1 MESPL
6 TKSLSPAAD
15 DPRGFTVAPALI
27 WFARWE
33 TLRLVRTVRD
43 QRSATLLAPDGV
55 RRRLVRAA
63 PAVSDDVPTAAVAG
77 APRLPR
83 AATGAVESPVG
94 GTRVRALRWAPSLV
108 PLLRFA
114 PGVPRGGDGGNGGE
128 IPAAVSLVTPVVFGS
143 GAAAASKVLSVVSDA
158 LREGI
163 ASGVRAEV
171 ARAMPQIEAARSAPA
186 ERPAE
191 RLPPLPR
198 VDDRLAG
205 ALLERIRGLLRE
217 ERFRHGLV
225 R

>member
-1 MESPL
+1 
-6 TKSLSPAAD
+6 
-15 DPRGFTVAPALI
+15 
-27 WFARWE
+27 
-33 TLRLVRTVRD
+33 
-43 QRSATLLAPDGV
+43 
-55 RRRLVRAA
+55 
-63 PAVSDDVPTAAVAG
+63 
-77 APRLPR
+77 
-83 AATGAVESPVG
+83 
-94 GTRVRALRWAPSLV
+94 
-108 PLLRFA
+108 
-114 PGVPRGGDGGNGGE
+114 
-128 IPAAVSLVTPVVFGS
+128 VVFGS